1 MLFQQASQP
10 SRSSVAWQAWQSLR
24 LVVRPAE
31 TGRGC
36 SILIVRLRHTAEAA
50 VGVAAVGTAAVRFA
64 EVAVGMAAVRF
75 VGVTNTRAAAV
86 RLAEV
91 AAVQFAEVTNTGAA
105 VRLTA
110 AHLSSQ

>member
-1 MLFQQASQP
+1 M
-10 SRSSVAWQAWQSLR
+10 
-24 LVVRPAE
+24 RPAE

-36 SILIVRLRHTAEAA
+36 SILIVRLRHT
-50 VGVAAVGTAAVRFA
+50 A

-105 VRLTA
+105 VQLTA